1 MDPARWQRIDALL
14 TAALEQAE
22 NQRSAFLSQAC
33 QGDQELRE
41 QVERLLRAHQH
52 AGGFL
57 ETPPDAS
64 SAIAA
69 QTSPEVDQTQPH
81 QAERSEI
88 GRGLSLGRYIVL
100 NKLGRGGMGVVYAAY
115 DPELDRKVAVK
126 LLRAEADTKSN
137 ARAAQAR
144 LLREAQAM
152 ARLSHPNVI
161 SVHDVGALRTQ
172 VFIAMEFVE
181 GKTLT
186 RWLKE
191 KPLTPRE
198 IVQTFLQAGKGLAAA
213 HAAGLVHRDFKP
225 DNVLIGNDGRIQL
238 LDFGFAR
245 AVEDVVGYAP
255 TLPPQVVASGLSTP
269 RQLEA
274 RLTRSGAF
282 LGTPAYMAPEQ
293 LLRTT
298 IDARAD
304 PFSFCVALYEALYGK
319 RPLSAQPVQ

>member
-1 MDPARWQRIDALL
+1 
-14 TAALEQAE
+14 
-22 NQRSAFLSQAC
+22 
-33 QGDQELRE
+33 
-41 QVERLLRAHQH
+41 
-52 AGGFL
+52 
-57 ETPPDAS
+57 
-64 SAIAA
+64 
-69 QTSPEVDQTQPH
+69 
-81 QAERSEI
+81 
-88 GRGLSLGRYIVL
+88 
-100 NKLGRGGMGVVYAAY
+100 MGVVYAAY

-161 SVHDVGALRTQ
+161 SVHDVGALGTQ

-225 DNVLIGNDGRIQL
+225 DNVLIGNDGRIKV
-238 LDFGFAR
+238 LDFGLAR
-245 AVEDVVGYAP
+245 AVEDVVGDAP

-293 LLRTT
+293 LLGKT

-304 PFSFCVALYEALYGK
+304 QFSFCVALYEALYGERPFAANSIEEVASAVVESKIRPPPSSARVRGDAPARGAVRSTSRSTHALPRSSPSGAPSAGGRLRQGGRKSCGK
-319 RPLSAQPVQ
+319 RRSGGPSADPALHLRGYRRADSSR